1 MFKEDSVIVSSG
13 HPTRRGLVIE
23 TSENDSNNS
32 DAADGGDPVP
42 TGFVKV
48 SVLDRTAPFLARET
62 DCTLVDRAMALGDIV
77 RTRSE
82 FAQSGFVVS
91 VSIQASL
98 EHCISSRVIS
108 GVDTARICYAHAL
121 EKGMLVT
128 CDNWIGEITELS
140 DAIAIWIPSSDSI
153 VAPANA
159 DLIIP
164 DDGIHEESH
173 FALARY
179 APGQSV
185 TSVSRIRGTPVAF
198 VLAAS
203 AENFTNGT
211 WLRGGYTRGCQSEKG
226 LKIAG
231 VKPLRAQVL
240 WTVYNSLMN
249 TENFQVAPP
258 PENIDVSRL
267 TVLSSCF
274 EPSSF
279 QLGDIVAL
287 KDEAAARQVLALDGH
302 VTAETSPYLFTWRII
317 ETKTVVSVQWQDA
330 SVSQNIAAVELI
342 PCLHPDEL
350 EFWPSDYVKL
360 VRSEETSRPAAFDRI
375 GMVISM
381 NFSERT
387 AKVRWFDVEINEL
400 QGPEIEYSVYELE
413 MHPDMQFRIADRVI
427 LTQPLHPTSS
437 DWIGEVLG
445 IQSTDG
451 RVRVRFFGSGEIQA
465 VPPKLLLSYQ
475 DEDDGDED
483 LSEYSDDLDD
493 EMAMR
498 DEAQFDSNSDS
509 DSDMNSSSQA
519 SWETDDEF
527 ADEMVGTE
535 DMPGLAESIDALK
548 ETHIASTARDIESTT
563 AAWPLFKSCD
573 TAPLNHHFY
582 GDGEIKFSR
591 AFHQRIRKEY
601 CVLSSSLP
609 QGILVRVYEDRMDLL
624 RVLVVGPAGTPYEGA
639 LFLFDVGLP
648 GEYPQ
653 TPPTVH
659 FHSWVPS
666 SGRINPNLYEDGKVC
681 LSLLG
686 TWDAGE
692 RSESWVPAKSSLLQV
707 FVSIQSLVLTR
718 EPYFNEPGYEK
729 QIGTS
734 EGMLNSRLYN
744 ERLYLL
750 VLKNV
755 EYVVRNPP
763 LGFEREV
770 RYHFY
775 ALGWLRKIVEIAN
788 TIIAKTTLGD
798 MENHGGAGS
807 QDSSTFPLVTASA
820 GCVKLIK
827 ARVAC
832 LSSLL

>member
-1 MFKEDSVIVSSG
+1 MFKEDSVIVSSR
-13 HPTRRGLVIE
+13 HPTRRGLVIA
-23 TSENDSNNS
+23 TSENEPNNG
-32 DAADGGDPVP
+32 DAANDGDPVP
-42 TGFVKV
+42 AGFVKV

-62 DCTLVDRAMALGDIV
+62 DCSLVDRAMALGDIV
-77 RTRSE
+77 RSRSE

-91 VSIQASL
+91 VSIEASL
-98 EHCISSRVIS
+98 EHCISNRVIS

-128 CDNWIGEITELS
+128 CDNWIGEVTELS

-179 APGQSV
+179 APGQLV
-185 TSVSRIRGTPVAF
+185 TSVSRIPGTPVVR

-203 AENFTNGT
+203 AENFMNGT

-226 LKIAG
+226 LRIAG
-231 VKPLRAQVL
+231 VKPLRVQVL

-274 EPSSF
+274 EPNSF
-279 QLGDIVAL
+279 QLGDVVAL
-287 KDEAAARQVLALDGH
+287 KDETAAKKVLALDAH
-302 VTAETSPYLFTWRII
+302 ISAETAPYLFTWRVS

-330 SVSQNIAAVELI
+330 SVSQNIAAVDLI

-360 VRSEETSRPAAFDRI
+360 VRSEETAAFDRI

-387 AKVRWFDVEINEL
+387 AKVRWFDVAINEL
-400 QGPEIEYSVYELE
+400 QGPHIEYSVYELE
-413 MHPDMQFRIADRVI
+413 MHPDMQFRMADRVI

-451 RVRVRFFGSGEIQA
+451 RVRVRFFWSGEIQA
-465 VPPKLLLSYQ
+465 VSPKLLLSYQ

-498 DEAQFDSNSDS
+498 DEAHADSDSDS
-509 DSDMNSSSQA
+509 DSDMNSSSSQA

-535 DMPGLAESIDALK
+535 DIPGMAESIDALK
-548 ETHIASTARDIESTT
+548 ETFIASTEHAIDSTI
-563 AAWPLFKSCD
+563 AAWPLFKSCE
-573 TAPLNHHFY
+573 TAPLNHRFY
-582 GDGEIKFSR
+582 GDGENKFSR
-591 AFHQRIRKEY
+591 SFHQRIRKEY
-601 CVLSSSLP
+601 TVLSSSLP

-624 RVLVVGPAGTPYEGA
+624 RILVVGPDGTPYEGA

-648 GEYPQ
+648 EEYPLA
-653 TPPTVH
+653 PPTVH
-659 FHSWVPS
+659 FHSWMPS
-666 SGRINPNLYEDGKVC
+666 GGPINPNLNDDGKVW
-681 LSLLG
+681 LSLLE

-718 EPYFNEPGYEK
+718 EPYFNQPGYEK
-729 QIGTS
+729 QVGTS
-734 EGMLNSRLYN
+734 EGILNSRLYN

-755 EYVVRNPP
+755 EYAVRNPP
-763 LGFEREV
+763 VGFEAEV

-788 TIIAKTTLGD
+788 TIIAKSTLGN
-798 MENHGGAGS
+798 MENHGGTGS
-807 QDSSTFPLVTASA
+807 QDSSIFPIVTASA

-827 ARVAC
+827 IRVAC